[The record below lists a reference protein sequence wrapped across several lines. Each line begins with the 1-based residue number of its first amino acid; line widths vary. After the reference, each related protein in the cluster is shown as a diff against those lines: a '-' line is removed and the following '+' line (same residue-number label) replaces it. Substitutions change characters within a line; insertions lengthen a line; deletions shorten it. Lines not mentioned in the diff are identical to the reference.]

1 MNSPQYG
8 SSSIEEFGRF
18 LEGDLHGSS
27 ESEDDTEKQK
37 AEASSK
43 EACTHPGSFQDMCY
57 VCGLPVNEKDFG
69 YEDKGLMLKNEELER
84 VKKLGIKKL
93 LHHKKLYLVVD
104 VYHTLLNSADS
115 GEDCLQ
121 SQTDGPQDA
130 CKALRPS
137 VRSFLRD
144 ASYMY
149 EMYMYTAGERSYALE
164 KRLVY
169 LIRQRSICGDRVIS
183 HDNGAQKHQ
192 EGLDIVLGHDN
203 AVVILANTEN
213 EWKKH
218 WKNLILL
225 GSDETKF
232 EGALAT
238 VLEAL
243 KQIHRLFFHEMEV
256 SDDRDVKM
264 EKAKWFT
271 IFTSEPSSWFHQQY
285 MRTDNQTNSKPSNI
299 TKTRNHTYMK
309 G

>member
-93 LHHKKLYLVVD
+93 LHRKKLYLVVD
-104 VYHTLLNSADS
+104 VDHTLLNSADS

-164 KRLVY
+164 K
-169 LIRQRSICGDRVIS
+169 G
-183 HDNGAQKHQ
+183 
-192 EGLDIVLGHDN
+192 
-203 AVVILANTEN
+203 
-213 EWKKH
+213 
-218 WKNLILL
+218 
-225 GSDETKF
+225 
-232 EGALAT
+232 
-238 VLEAL
+238 
-243 KQIHRLFFHEMEV
+243 
-256 SDDRDVKM
+256 
-264 EKAKWFT
+264 
-271 IFTSEPSSWFHQQY
+271 
-285 MRTDNQTNSKPSNI
+285 
-299 TKTRNHTYMK
+299 
-309 G
+309 